1 MENFIYY
8 TPTEVLFG
16 KDRENEIA
24 NEIIKFGYKK
34 VLLHYG
40 QNSVIKSGLLTRI
53 KNILDTSGIKYVELG
68 GVLPNPRLSLVNKG
82 IRFCKENDVNFIL
95 AVGGGSVIDSA
106 KAIGY
111 GVTNDGDVRDF
122 YDFKRKP
129 KACLPIG
136 CILTIA
142 ATGSEMSNSSVITND
157 KNNTKRGC
165 NSNYCRLKF
174 AILDPKLTMTLTQ
187 FETSCGCCDILMH
200 TMERYFVN
208 GETMEITDAI
218 AEGLM
223 RTVIKN
229 SKTLVK
235 TPLNYEARAEI
246 MWCGSLSHNDLTGL
260 GVSKTDWSTHK
271 LEHELSA
278 KYDVTHGA
286 GLTALWSSWAKYV
299 YKDCL
304 PRFVKFAKNVFGIES
319 NGKGE
324 EVALKGIAAVID
336 FFKIMNMPVNLHELG
351 LNLTNRDLIEL
362 AENCSVS
369 CNGSIG
375 SAKTLNETDM
385 LEIYKNAN
393 M

>member
-142 ATGSEMSNSSVITND
+142 ATGSEMRDRKSV
-157 KNNTKRGC
+157 
-165 NSNYCRLKF
+165 
-174 AILDPKLTMTLTQ
+174 
-187 FETSCGCCDILMH
+187 
-200 TMERYFVN
+200 V
-208 GETMEITDAI
+208 
-218 AEGLM
+218 
-223 RTVIKN
+223 
-229 SKTLVK
+229 
-235 TPLNYEARAEI
+235 
-246 MWCGSLSHNDLTGL
+246 
-260 GVSKTDWSTHK
+260 
-271 LEHELSA
+271 
-278 KYDVTHGA
+278 
-286 GLTALWSSWAKYV
+286 
-299 YKDCL
+299 
-304 PRFVKFAKNVFGIES
+304 
-319 NGKGE
+319 
-324 EVALKGIAAVID
+324 
-336 FFKIMNMPVNLHELG
+336 
-351 LNLTNRDLIEL
+351 
-362 AENCSVS
+362 
-369 CNGSIG
+369 
-375 SAKTLNETDM
+375 
-385 LEIYKNAN
+385 
-393 M
+393 